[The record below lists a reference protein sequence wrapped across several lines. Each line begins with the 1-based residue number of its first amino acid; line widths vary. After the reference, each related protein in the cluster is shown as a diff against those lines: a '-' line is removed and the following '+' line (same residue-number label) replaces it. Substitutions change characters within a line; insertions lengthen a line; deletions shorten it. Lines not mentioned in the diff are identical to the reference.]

1 MTSSHSSDISSL
13 DQLTGGAFTAAT
25 SGDRATRLRDW
36 LASTPALE
44 PLQEVYREMS
54 TRDKGAAKVL
64 KDRIDELKRGR
75 EQDALVAQWS
85 AKAEQLLAL
94 SHLNIADAMA
104 WQRDA
109 AKAGAPLSREPL
121 AGLKVRLADVVR
133 RVEDLQ
139 HQVMVQREAA
149 VLLAQR
155 VEVQSTKPLQ
165 EASASR
171 QALQTDVQAWAAQA
185 EQLTQDSAWAS
196 VDLRFPPQL
205 DASRSQLQAVWES
218 FDAALQ
224 VAELATQQA
233 DAPLPSVPVWAD
245 EIRVLRGEA
254 PAQVAAHAA
263 APAPAGATPAP
274 ARAAKPKMDPAERQA
289 LREQATQAVLQE
301 LEALEKEVA
310 EGHGKASS
318 GAANALRAALKTHGR
333 HFDPA
338 LDARVHEALTAA
350 GEMEGWQRWRA
361 DQLRQE
367 LLGKAEALLGAD
379 KQPAMGGRKMQET
392 LRQLREAWKQTDQ
405 GGLPNHTLWK
415 KFDAACTEAYKTVQ
429 TWLSQRKEESA
440 SQKAT
445 RLQLI
450 EEVKAWTQAHE
461 SNSDWRAQV
470 RDIHQFSE
478 RWRGAG
484 HLSEKAYAEMQP
496 QWKAAIHAAAGRLE
510 AAQKESTQRRH
521 ALIEEAKALGA
532 APQLRIDAVKALQQ
546 RWQQEAQAVPL
557 DRKTEQ
563 KLWEVFRKPI
573 DEAFERKGSART
585 QVQGQLSARDKA
597 VLDASKALDAAN
609 ASGDVAQIRAA
620 MAALDAALKAQATPA
635 ESPAAAPVAS
645 PAAAAPAEAS
655 AEPAA
660 DAAAESAEAPAS
672 NEGHS
677 EDAAEAPA
685 AEAQAAP
692 VAPAPKPA
700 RPVVA
705 VRGDDRPGQKKTEV
719 QTGKPGRREGGR
731 DGGREGG
738 RFGDRNDRGLR
749 SGGDRFGGRDDRR
762 EDRGP
767 RLGDAAFRA
776 QREARERAEMALRK
790 LAAQAHGETL
800 THVLSA
806 WKDRSGEALP
816 SAQELGKGVNP
827 STRQAWVQALSQPA
841 QAVAAPALLRLEMAA
856 EVPTPAEH
864 LAERRALQLQLLTR
878 RNEAGPAETWGQDV
892 AQVLASAH
900 DEATARRLQNALKQL
915 LRR

>member
-274 ARAAKPKMDPAERQA
+274 ARAGKPKMDPAERQA

-310 EGHGKASS
+310 EGHGKAST

-573 DEAFERKGSART
+573 DEAFERKGTAR
-585 QVQGQLSARDKA
+585 VQAQGELSARDKA

-609 ASGDVAQIRAA
+609 ASGDAAQIRAA
-620 MAALDAALKAQATPA
+620 MTALDAALKAQA
-635 ESPAAAPVAS
+635 APVAAVEAAA
-645 PAAAAPAEAS
+645 PAAAA
-655 AEPAA
+655 EPLPEMTQV
-660 DAAAESAEAPAS
+660 AAAEPEASEGEAPA
-672 NEGHS
+672 EVAP
-677 EDAAEAPA
+677 EAAAPA
-685 AEAQAAP
+685 P
-692 VAPAPKPA
+692 VPKPA

-705 VRGDDRPGQKKTEV
+705 VRGDDRPGQKKTEPAAA
-719 QTGKPGRREGGR
+719 GKPGRRDGR
-731 DGGREGG
+731 PGER
-738 RFGDRNDRGLR
+738 
-749 SGGDRFGGRDDRR
+749 GGDRGPRAGFERRDDRRDDRFGERR

-776 QREARERAEMALRK
+776 QRDARERAEMALRK

-800 THVLSA
+800 THLLSA
-806 WKDRSGEALP
+806 WKDRQAEALP
-816 SAQELGKGVNP
+816 SLQELGKGVNAA
-827 STRQAWVQALSQPA
+827 TRQAWAQALGQAAQAAPA
-841 QAVAAPALLRLEMAA
+841 QALLRLEMAA

-864 LAERRALQLQLLTR
+864 LSDRRALQLQLLTR

-900 DEATARRLQNALKQL
+900 DDATARRLQNALKNL

>member
-310 EGHGKASS
+310 EGHGKAST

-573 DEAFERKGSART
+573 DEAFERKGTAR
-585 QVQGQLSARDKA
+585 VQAQGELSARDKA

-609 ASGDVAQIRAA
+609 ASGDAAQIRAA
-620 MAALDAALKAQATPA
+620 MTALDAALKAQA
-635 ESPAAAPVAS
+635 APVAAVEAAA
-645 PAAAAPAEAS
+645 PAAAA
-655 AEPAA
+655 EPLPEMTQV
-660 DAAAESAEAPAS
+660 AAAEPEASEGEAPA
-672 NEGHS
+672 EVAP
-677 EDAAEAPA
+677 EAAAPA
-685 AEAQAAP
+685 P
-692 VAPAPKPA
+692 VPKPA

-705 VRGDDRPGQKKTEV
+705 VRGDDRPGQKKTEPAAA
-719 QTGKPGRREGGR
+719 GKPGRRDGR
-731 DGGREGG
+731 PGER
-738 RFGDRNDRGLR
+738 
-749 SGGDRFGGRDDRR
+749 GGDRGPRAGFERRDDRRDDRFGERR

-776 QREARERAEMALRK
+776 QRDARERAEMALRK

-800 THVLSA
+800 THLLSA
-806 WKDRSGEALP
+806 WKDRQAEALP
-816 SAQELGKGVNP
+816 SLQELGKGVNAA
-827 STRQAWVQALSQPA
+827 TRQAWAQALGQAAQAAPA
-841 QAVAAPALLRLEMAA
+841 QALLRLEMAA

-864 LAERRALQLQLLTR
+864 LSDRRALQLQLLTR

-900 DEATARRLQNALKQL
+900 DDATARRLQNALKNL

>member
-263 APAPAGATPAP
+263 APAAAGATPAP

-310 EGHGKASS
+310 EGHGKAST

-461 SNSDWRAQV
+461 SSSDWRAQV

-573 DEAFERKGSART
+573 DEAFERKGTAR
-585 QVQGQLSARDKA
+585 VQAQGELSARDKA

-609 ASGDVAQIRAA
+609 ASGDAAQIRAA
-620 MAALDAALKAQATPA
+620 MTALDAALKAQA
-635 ESPAAAPVAS
+635 APVAAVEAAA
-645 PAAAAPAEAS
+645 PAAAA
-655 AEPAA
+655 EPLPEMTQV
-660 DAAAESAEAPAS
+660 AAAEPEASEGEAPA
-672 NEGHS
+672 EVAP
-677 EDAAEAPA
+677 EAAAPA
-685 AEAQAAP
+685 P
-692 VAPAPKPA
+692 VPKPA

-705 VRGDDRPGQKKTEV
+705 VRGDDRPGQKKTEPAAA
-719 QTGKPGRREGGR
+719 GKPGRRDGR
-731 DGGREGG
+731 PGER
-738 RFGDRNDRGLR
+738 
-749 SGGDRFGGRDDRR
+749 GGDRGPRAGFERRDDRRDDRFGERR

-776 QREARERAEMALRK
+776 QRDARERAEMALRK

-800 THVLSA
+800 THLLSA
-806 WKDRSGEALP
+806 WKDRQAEALP
-816 SAQELGKGVNP
+816 SLQELGKGVNAA
-827 STRQAWVQALSQPA
+827 TRQAWAQALGQAAQAAPA
-841 QAVAAPALLRLEMAA
+841 QALLRLEMAA

-864 LAERRALQLQLLTR
+864 LSDRRALQLQLLTR

-900 DEATARRLQNALKQL
+900 DDATARRLQNALKNL

>member
-263 APAPAGATPAP
+263 APAAAGATPAP

-310 EGHGKASS
+310 EGHGKAST

-573 DEAFERKGSART
+573 DEAFERKGTAR
-585 QVQGQLSARDKA
+585 VQAQGELSARDKA

-609 ASGDVAQIRAA
+609 ASGDAAQIRAA
-620 MAALDAALKAQATPA
+620 MTALDAALKAQA
-635 ESPAAAPVAS
+635 APVAAVEAAA
-645 PAAAAPAEAS
+645 PAAAA
-655 AEPAA
+655 EPLPEMTQV
-660 DAAAESAEAPAS
+660 AAAEPEASEGEAPA
-672 NEGHS
+672 EVAP
-677 EDAAEAPA
+677 EAAAPA
-685 AEAQAAP
+685 P
-692 VAPAPKPA
+692 VPKPA

-705 VRGDDRPGQKKTEV
+705 VRGDDRPGQKKTEPAAA
-719 QTGKPGRREGGR
+719 GKPGRRDGR
-731 DGGREGG
+731 PGER
-738 RFGDRNDRGLR
+738 
-749 SGGDRFGGRDDRR
+749 GGDRGPRAGFERRDDRRDDRFGERR

-767 RLGDAAFRA
+767 RLGDTAFRA
-776 QREARERAEMALRK
+776 QRDARERAEMALRK

-800 THVLSA
+800 THLLSA
-806 WKDRSGEALP
+806 WKDRQAEALP
-816 SAQELGKGVNP
+816 SLQELGKGVNAA
-827 STRQAWVQALSQPA
+827 TRQAWAQALGQAAQAAPA
-841 QAVAAPALLRLEMAA
+841 QALLRLEMAA

-864 LAERRALQLQLLTR
+864 LSDRRALQLQLLTR

-900 DEATARRLQNALKQL
+900 DDATARRLQNALKNL

>member
-185 EQLTQDSAWAS
+185 EQLTQDIAWAS

-263 APAPAGATPAP
+263 APAATGATPAP
-274 ARAAKPKMDPAERQA
+274 ARAGKPKMDPAERQA

-685 AEAQAAP
+685 AAAQAAP

-738 RFGDRNDRGLR
+738 RFGDRNDRGPR

-827 STRQAWVQALSQPA
+827 STRQAWLQALSQPA

-900 DEATARRLQNALKQL
+900 DEAAARRLQNALKQL